1 MEKNENKTVKKS
13 IKIAKFV
20 RKELSSKENKIIFFK
35 IIELLN
41 EYSD

>member
-1 MEKNENKTVKKS
+1 METNF
-13 IKIAKFV
+13 KIAKFV
-20 RKELSSKENKIIFFK
+20 KKELSSKENKIIFFK